1 MILGKPISKD
11 ELEYQ
16 VQFQPMGT
24 MGRFTTQ
31 DESLAEKL
39 RAHPDFGRRF
49 MEIGITAKEN
59 PNIVSGIRSS
69 ETKTELG
76 EEPFDPQKFIEF
88 GKLQATLL
96 KTDGTYRKDASE
108 ENKQKYESL
117 KQELGV

>member
-16 VQFQPMGT
+16 VRFEPMGT

-31 DESLAEKL
+31 DEELAKKL
-39 RAHPDFGRRF
+39 REHPSFGKRF
-49 MEIGITAKEN
+49 MEIGVSAKEN

-76 EEPFDPQKFIEF
+76 KEPIDPQKFIEF
-88 GKLQATLL
+88 GRLQATLL
-96 KTDGTYRKDASE
+96 KKDGSYIKNASE
-108 ENKQKYESL
+108 EDKLKYEQL
-117 KQELGV
+117 KSELEN

>member
-16 VQFQPMGT
+16 VRFEPMGT

-31 DESLAEKL
+31 DEELAKKL
-39 RAHPDFGRRF
+39 REHPSFGKRF
-49 MEIGITAKEN
+49 MEIGVSAKEN

-76 EEPFDPQKFIEF
+76 KEPIDPQKFIEF
-88 GKLQATLL
+88 GRLQATLL
-96 KTDGTYRKDASE
+96 KTNGEYRKDASE
-108 ENKQKYESL
+108 EDKLKYEQL
-117 KQELGV
+117 KSELGD